1 MDILIYLTMLYKTRC
16 DHVGSA
22 TYPLILHIILLIT
35 YTYTRACA
43 RALPTLRSLYSYY
56 NNCDIKI
63 RTIFTYNNSCTSFTI
78 KVISVRILLRILCV
92 WCIIIVVIYLTANNQ
107 LPNQPYVSS
116 YFFFL
121 LL

>member
-22 TYPLILHIILLIT
+22 TYPLILHIINYL
-35 YTYTRACA
+35 YTCACA

-63 RTIFTYNNSCTSFTI
+63 RTIFM
-78 KVISVRILLRILCV
+78 
-92 WCIIIVVIYLTANNQ
+92 YL
-107 LPNQPYVSS
+107 
-116 YFFFL
+116 
-121 LL
+121 